1 MNWIVVIKIQ
11 HSMCI
16 EWLSEIGTRF
26 WTENSRLLVQ
36 CVTILS
42 IQNCPLATPRF
53 ELGTPVRNVRREHG
67 RFAGWRKWSSANS
80 PSFPSLHVRH
90 SSFSNPSVASP
101 TSQLI
106 LQPLRCFTYVTAH
119 FPTILSLLLRH
130 SSFSNHS
137 FDSPTSQPLHL
148 RHLASRPWTREGFKW
163 CSTQMLS
170 YATRKSYFFVKVVDR
185 LYICEIL
192 KAL

>member
-67 RFAGWRKWSSANS
+67 RFARWRKWSSAHS
-80 PSFPSLHVRH
+80 PSFPSLHLRH

-106 LQPLRCFTYVTAH
+106 LQPFRCFTYVTAH
-119 FPTILSLLLRH
+119 FPTLPSLLLRH
-130 SSFSNHS
+130 SLFTYVTWRAAHG
-137 FDSPTSQPLHL
+137 L
-148 RHLASRPWTREGFKW
+148 G
-163 CSTQMLS
+163 
-170 YATRKSYFFVKVVDR
+170 
-185 LYICEIL
+185 
-192 KAL
+192 KALNDVALRCFLMQRESRTFSLK